1 MKRDTI
7 LIFGGVTHGNRGDRA
22 MHAGLIEWLR
32 RERPGFRPI
41 FLSNNPE
48 ETTRVYGVESLLSPD
63 ASLAQT
69 WNRET
74 PESTRQ
80 RLDNYWRGLRFIT
93 GRHEFR
99 EQLDRAVACFI
110 PGTGS
115 MNSLWWHDWLYVK
128 AWQTL
133 AARRAGVPVFATSQG
148 VGPEFFHRLDRLV
161 TRLMFNACQVA
172 GVRDGGQSTRLL
184 LSCGVK
190 SGRIAHTGDDA
201 LLVAPDTAAA
211 ERILGGFSAGRPLI
225 SLNLRDSS
233 GYRKKY
239 PKPAWDFWKDL
250 VRTLAA
256 HPSRPNFLFVPISY
270 NTGDDDR
277 APARRLIEMLEA
289 DGIARD
295 RFFLPEEELEAP
307 ALRALAERA
316 DLAIGISYHF
326 LVFSLTA
333 GIPAFGLWQNPY
345 YQTKTTGLMT
355 LHGLPDHA
363 IEMETCD
370 PLLLAARAL
379 AVLDA
384 PATVREPLRATLAR
398 LATETSAARQRI
410 LSLLPQTTP

>member
-1 MKRDTI
+1 
-7 LIFGGVTHGNRGDRA
+7 

-32 RERPGFRPI
+32 RARPGLRPV
-41 FLSNNPE
+41 FLSNNPD
-48 ETTRVYGVESLLSPD
+48 ETTRVYGVESVLSPD
-63 ASLAQT
+63 ASLAQAWT
-69 WNRET
+69 RET
-74 PESTRQ
+74 PVSTRQ
-80 RLDNYWRGLRFIT
+80 RIGNYGRGMRFIA
-93 GRHEFR
+93 GRNEFR
-99 EQLDRAVACFI
+99 DQLAGAAACFI

-128 AWQTL
+128 TWQTL

-148 VGPEFFHRLDRLV
+148 VGPEFFHRLDRLAA
-161 TRLMFNACQVA
+161 RLMFNACQLA
-172 GVRDGGQSTRLL
+172 GVRDGAQSADLL

-190 SGRIAHTGDDA
+190 PARIVHTGDDA
-201 LLVAPDTAAA
+201 LLVAPDTQAA
-211 ERILGGFSAGRPLI
+211 ERLLGGFSERRPLI

-256 HPSRPNFLFVPISY
+256 HPSAPNFLFVPISY
-270 NTGDDDR
+270 NSGDDDR
-277 APARRLIEMLEA
+277 VPARRLIEILEA
-289 DGIARD
+289 EGIARE
-295 RFFLPEEELEAP
+295 RFFLPEDELEAP

-345 YQTKTTGLMT
+345 YQTKTTGLMA

-363 IEMETCD
+363 IELEKAD
-370 PLLLAARAL
+370 PVALADRAL
-379 AVLDA
+379 AVLET
-384 PATVREPLRATLAR
+384 PASVRDPLRSTLAR
-398 LATETSAARQRI
+398 LARESSSARDRI
-410 LSLLPQTTP
+410 LALLPANAP